1 MLASLPDGVPG
12 EYLTDRLTEEALRFI
27 EKNKDGLDVFTVKG
41 KKFSRSFV
49 PEYGKILAE
58 KEPLCLLNKKAGV
71 MPVFLFDPS
80 EGYPEYN
87 EDIYLLLID
96 YYEEYEEY
104 EKCQEL
110 LHTMEIHKSI

>member
-1 MLASLPDGVPG
+1 M
-12 EYLTDRLTEEALRFI
+12 
-27 EKNKDGLDVFTVKG
+27 GLDENDFYKHLNQMIDNTYDILTR
-41 KKFSRSFV
+41 KKEIYEIIEDDSV
-49 PEYGKILAE
+49 
-58 KEPLCLLNKKAGV
+58 V
-71 MPVFLFDPS
+71 PVFLFDPS

>member
-1 MLASLPDGVPG
+1 M
-12 EYLTDRLTEEALRFI
+12 
-27 EKNKDGLDVFTVKG
+27 GLDENDFYKHLNQMINNTYDILTR
-41 KKFSRSFV
+41 KKEIYEIIEDDSVVS
-49 PEYGKILAE
+49 
-58 KEPLCLLNKKAGV
+58 
-71 MPVFLFDPS
+71 VFLFDPS

-110 LHTMEIHKSI
+110 LYTMEIHKSIS